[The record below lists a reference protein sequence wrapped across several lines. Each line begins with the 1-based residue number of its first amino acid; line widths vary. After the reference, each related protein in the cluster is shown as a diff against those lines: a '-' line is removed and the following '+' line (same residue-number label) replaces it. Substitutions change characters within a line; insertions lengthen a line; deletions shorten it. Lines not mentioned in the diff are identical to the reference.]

1 MGYKKAIN
9 VMKRYLKNYPDA
21 FTVEDG
27 KFRGTRFYYGFGVGK
42 YFMSLRKTINLLKR
56 PSLRDKILTLP
67 CELA

>member
-9 VMKRYLKNYPDA
+9 VMKCYLKNYPDA

-27 KFRGTRFYYGFGVGK
+27 KFRDCYSYLRFRIGK

-56 PSLRDKILTLP
+56 PSLRDKVLTLP